1 MPRAHLSAGPL
12 APHTR
17 LAHHPIDAGL
27 CETLSRPSPFTRA
40 GPGTPAGA
48 TAPAMPGAVS
58 LWMAPLA
65 ALGAST
71 TAVLGSPRKRA
82 CSAPG
87 RRSGGG
93 SSRPGSQWRSLLWI
107 VRTAWTAPCCSRA
120 LWAVWFPSAGKPE
133 PPMHAPERWPYGG
146 SRAGGHGVI
155 TSTVSR
161 TRTSRHCAATA
172 RSRGSCV
179 VASRG
184 GSRSGRGCGWCRG
197 GWGPGAGADG
207 RSRPAPWP
215 SIARRRERIRAAFL
229 SSLSSRRSGTRYADA
244 VNHSFIASVQASQW
258 GGLAYSPAI
267 RPRPLGPRQG
277 GAFRIAVG
285 RSGGEVGG
293 CCSALSHSSAFL
305 VRQA

>member
-27 CETLSRPSPFTRA
+27 CETLSRPVAVHSRRA
-40 GPGTPAGA
+40 NAGA

-71 TAVLGSPRKRA
+71 TAVLGSREKGLVARQA
-82 CSAPG
+82 
-87 RRSGGG
+87 GGLAG
-93 SSRPGSQWRSLLWI
+93 DSSRPGSQWRSLLWI

-161 TRTSRHCAATA
+161 TRTLRHCTA

-184 GSRSGRGCGWCRG
+184 GSRSGRSCGWCRG

-285 RSGGEVGG
+285 R
-293 CCSALSHSSAFL
+293 AAQA